1 MANSLDSQFD
11 DFFGGEGG
19 YFGTE
24 AEAFTESNLFLNPQL
39 ELLRDPTSALFEY
52 EYTPASFGQ
61 DDSEIF
67 GLAESDY
74 DSRIDY
80 GGRNPFSEIK
90 EEDTRSLAAQGRDFV
105 FDKLKVPASIAKGL
119 TDFARAAKTGMA
131 QQRAGASGRG
141 AVDPR
146 QFTVA
151 PRQTSRAERTTPAA
165 RVDTRELQR
174 AISQSNRSISMAR
187 RIQQQEAARGV
198 RFSNNDLAE
207 LIAGEGKP
215 KGPTQTLATS
225 LRQLQI
231 PRS

>member
-1 MANSLDSQFD
+1 MALAGIFDTYYDVSAEEYDYDTQSVSDYDFSYMNEPEFYIEEDPSL
-11 DFFGGEGG
+11 
-19 YFGTE
+19 
-24 AEAFTESNLFLNPQL
+24 EAF
-39 ELLRDPTSALFEY
+39 
-52 EYTPASFGQ
+52 
-61 DDSEIF
+61 
-67 GLAESDY
+67 GLGASDY

-141 AVDPR
+141 AIDPR

-215 KGPTQTLATS
+215 KGPTKTLATS